1 MIYVRFIC
9 NFTNT
14 SWKFSTKTLTL
25 QNQNWGAGFIEPGLV
40 LMEHVIYRIPPSY
53 FGGFP
58 VDFPLNIPI
67 HRNGGM
73 NSHEQPA
80 GWCQQKG
87 TSVCVVIF
95 GQDRLLEQLGAF
107 KEPMGPQLLGARE
120 MSVWSLWGMKQIK
133 RYACTWDW
141 TSMYWILAVP
151 QCLFGNFMALIQ
163 KKINVRGEFAKDD
176 SRIH

>member
-1 MIYVRFIC
+1 MGGR
-9 NFTNT
+9 
-14 SWKFSTKTLTL
+14 
-25 QNQNWGAGFIEPGLV
+25 AGFLSKILW
-40 LMEHVIYRIPPSY
+40 I
-53 FGGFP
+53 
-58 VDFPLNIPI
+58 IPI

-95 GQDRLLEQLGAF
+95 GQDRLLQQLGAF

-120 MSVWSLWGMKQIK
+120 MSVWSLWSIKQIK

-151 QCLFGNFMALIQ
+151 QCFFWQFHGLYSKENQCSGWICQRWFLGYTKEYGHNAMVILEDH
-163 KKINVRGEFAKDD
+163 VMVLHSG
-176 SRIH
+176 